1 MNPSTTW
8 TISQLAQE
16 FAVTPRTIRFYE
28 DEGILAPERNGRNRV
43 YHSRDRARLKLA
55 LRGKRLGLSLAEIRS
70 LIGMYDS
77 PHDTRRQLQ
86 QYLAILAQHRLMLER
101 KREDI
106 ELTLSEITEQET
118 QCRSLLAAGD
128 ST

>member
-1 MNPSTTW
+1 MNSSTTW

-16 FAVTPRTIRFYE
+16 FSITPRTIRFYE
-28 DEGILAPERNGRNRV
+28 DEGILTPERNGRNRI
-43 YHSRDRARLKLA
+43 YLARDRARLKLA

-77 PHDTRRQLQ
+77 PCDTRRQLQ
-86 QYLAILAQHRLMLER
+86 QYLTILEQHRHMLER

-118 QCRSLLAAGD
+118 QCRALLAAEQA
-128 ST
+128 